1 MLEISWKW
9 QDLLLKMILIVYLQK
24 LFLHFY
30 RTLIY
35 ILIFSLTSF
44 SNVFDL
50 TFQFYQFRGRG

>member
-24 LFLHFY
+24 FFLHFY